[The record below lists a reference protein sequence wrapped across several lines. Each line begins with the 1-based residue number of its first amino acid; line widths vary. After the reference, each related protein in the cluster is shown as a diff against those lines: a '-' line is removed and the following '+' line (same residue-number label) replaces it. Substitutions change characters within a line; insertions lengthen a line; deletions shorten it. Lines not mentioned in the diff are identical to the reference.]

1 MMTKFNRNILTWF
14 MPLILIFIVGCGV
27 KGPLYQ
33 TPAAAETTVNSKTEQ
48 NNNHS
53 QQNNNTSEN
62 IVKQEN
68 K

>member
-1 MMTKFNRNILTWF
+1 
-14 MPLILIFIVGCGV
+14 MPLILVFIVGCGV

-33 TPAAAETTVNSKTEQ
+33 TPVAPETTVNSKTEQ
-48 NNNHS
+48 SSNQV
-53 QQNNNTSEN
+53 QQNNDTSEN